1 MALPISI
8 ERLLD
13 GSTVESSRIEFKK
26 GWNPGPIYRSICAFA
41 NDFDNLGGGYIV
53 VGVEEENGLPVRP
66 VVGLPIEQIEPIE
79 KEMITYNNLI
89 SPVYFPKTS
98 IEDVDGKKVF
108 VIWIPGGSERPY
120 KVPDEVNAKEK
131 KYNYYIRYNSSSIVP
146 KGELERELL
155 DLTNHVP
162 FDDRPNHNATIADL
176 SPALVMDYLR
186 KTGSTL
192 FGQFETKGF
201 TGILQDMELLSG
213 PKEALH
219 PRNVALMMFNENPS
233 KFFPYT
239 QIDIVV
245 FPKGRAKD
253 PSNFIEVPSI
263 KGPIDKMIRDTM
275 DYLRTNILVQLVHKP
290 GDKPESDR
298 AWNYPYQA
306 LEEIV
311 CNAVYHRNYREREPI
326 EITIEPD
333 SIRVISY
340 GGPDRSLDMEELNAG
355 HAHPRRYR
363 NRRIGDFLKELD
375 LTEGKATGIP
385 TVIDEMT
392 GNGSPMVEF
401 TFDEERTWFMARIPV
416 HPAFLTDTLT
426 LKNSVSQSVSQG
438 VSQSN
443 SQPRTLSTKEKAV
456 LKYCTEP
463 RTSKEILEKIG
474 VSYHSK
480 NISRYITNL
489 VADGFLRMTVPDNP
503 KAKNQQYV
511 KV

>member
-1 MALPISI
+1 LP
-8 ERLLD
+8 RRRD
-13 GSTVESSRIEFKK
+13 
-26 GWNPGPIYRSICAFA
+26 
-41 NDFDNLGGGYIV
+41 
-53 VGVEEENGLPVRP
+53 
-66 VVGLPIEQIEPIE
+66 
-79 KEMITYNNLI
+79 
-89 SPVYFPKTS
+89 
-98 IEDVDGKKVF
+98 
-108 VIWIPGGSERPY
+108 
-120 KVPDEVNAKEK
+120 
-131 KYNYYIRYNSSSIVP
+131 SSSS
-146 KGELERELL
+146 
-155 DLTNHVP
+155 
-162 FDDRPNHNATIADL
+162 
-176 SPALVMDYLR
+176 SPL
-186 KTGSTL
+186 
-192 FGQFETKGF
+192 
-201 TGILQDMELLSG
+201 
-213 PKEALH
+213 
-219 PRNVALMMFNENPS
+219 
-233 KFFPYT
+233 
-239 QIDIVV
+239 
-245 FPKGRAKD
+245 
-253 PSNFIEVPSI
+253 
-263 KGPIDKMIRDTM
+263 
-275 DYLRTNILVQLVHKP
+275 
-290 GDKPESDR
+290 
-298 AWNYPYQA
+298 
-306 LEEIV
+306 
-311 CNAVYHRNYREREPI
+311 
-326 EITIEPD
+326 
-333 SIRVISY
+333 
-340 GGPDRSLDMEELNAG
+340 RSLDMEELNAG